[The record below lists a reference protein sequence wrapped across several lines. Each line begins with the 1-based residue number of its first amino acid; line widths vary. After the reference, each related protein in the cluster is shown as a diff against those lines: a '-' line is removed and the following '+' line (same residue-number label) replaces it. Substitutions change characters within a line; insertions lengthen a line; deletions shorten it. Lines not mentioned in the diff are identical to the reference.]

1 MSLSCLL
8 LVIYQ
13 LLYVCPAFTTSM
25 GSLAITPMPAMTP
38 ALGSMLYETDIA
50 PK

>member
-1 MSLSCLL
+1 MT
-8 LVIYQ
+8 
-13 LLYVCPAFTTSM
+13 PM
-25 GSLAITPMPAMTP
+25 GSLAITLMLGMTP